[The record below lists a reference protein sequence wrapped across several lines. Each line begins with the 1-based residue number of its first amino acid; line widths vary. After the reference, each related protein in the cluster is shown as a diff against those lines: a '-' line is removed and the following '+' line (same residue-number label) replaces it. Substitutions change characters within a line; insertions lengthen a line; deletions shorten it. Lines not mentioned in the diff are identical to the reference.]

1 MGKFSGKVV
10 VITGGAR
17 GQGRADAV
25 AFAREGASVVVCD
38 IGQDIASVPYALG
51 GDAELKTTVQMIED
65 EGGRGSYAV
74 ADTRSRSDMAAL
86 VKQAIDE
93 FGSVD
98 ILVANAGIASWHPFT
113 ELSEQAWRDVI
124 DVNLTGTAN
133 ALAAVIPHMIERN
146 YGRIVVKGSTLGRQ
160 GMANMAHYSAAKWGL
175 HGLVKSL
182 AMEVAMS
189 GITVNIVNPTIVN
202 TPMMTCDAVVRLFCP
217 DIDNPTL
224 ADAVPRYATLNKI
237 PMEWMEPEEVSKS
250 VLFLASDD
258 ARYIAGVALDVAAGA
273 NTTYTA

>member
-1 MGKFSGKVV
+1 MGKFDGKVV

-25 AFAREGASVVVCD
+25 AFAREGAAVVVSD
-38 IGQDIASVPYALG
+38 IGGDISSVPYALG
-51 GDAELKTTVQMIED
+51 GEVELKETVAMVHD
-65 EGGRGSYAV
+65 AGGRGSYTL
-74 ADTRSRSDMAAL
+74 ADIRSRRDMDAL
-86 VKQAIDE
+86 IAKAVDE
-93 FGSVD
+93 FGQVD
-98 ILVANAGIASWHPFT
+98 IVVANAGIASWHPFT

-133 ALAAVIPHMIERN
+133 TLAAVVPHMIERN

-175 HGLVKSL
+175 HGLVKSV
-182 AMEVAMS
+182 AMEVAPF
-189 GITVNIVNPTIVN
+189 GVTINIVNPTIVN
-202 TPMMTCDAVVRLFCP
+202 TPMMTCDAVIRLFCP
-217 DIDNPTL
+217 DIENPTID
-224 ADAVPRYATLNKI
+224 DALPRYATLNKI
-237 PMEWMEPEEVSKS
+237 PMQWMEPDEISKG

-258 ARYIAGVALDVAAGA
+258 ARYITGTALDLAAGA